1 MKIFLLRHAEAEPY
15 RATDFSRAL
24 TEKGEMQ
31 ARKVGKFC
39 AGNELLPELI
49 LSSPL
54 LRAEQTAKLA
64 AQEMNGPEVTIER
77 WLASG
82 MQPEIALSELAV
94 LNRFSSVMLVGHEP
108 DFSLLACALLG
119 ISSSYGVNVRKA
131 SLTCLLTDFPRAGAA
146 TLDFSLPV
154 KFM

>member
-1 MKIFLLRHAEAEPY
+1 MKLFLLRHAEAEPH

-24 TEKGEMQ
+24 TEKGEAQ
-31 ARKVGKFC
+31 ACKVGKFC
-39 AGNELLPELI
+39 LRNELIPELI

-54 LRAEQTAKLA
+54 VRAEQTARLA
-64 AQEMNGPEVTIER
+64 ANEMNDAEVLIAP

-82 MQPEIALSELAV
+82 MQPETALVELAAFTK
-94 LNRFSSVMLVGHEP
+94 FSSVMLVGHEP
-108 DFSLLACALLG
+108 DFSMLACALLG

-131 SLTCLLTDFPRAGAA
+131 SLTCLLTDFPRPGAA
-146 TLDFSLPV
+146 TLDFSVPV